1 MKGIIRKGS
10 KAEERLFSVIAD
22 LQKKADSGRLG
33 SLTLSDYQCITM
45 IGKELVAKSVAS
57 TFIKKVADYFKSFGF
72 MVTMDFDNVHY
83 VIVA

>member
-1 MKGIIRKGS
+1 MKGIIRKES
-10 KAEERLFSVIAD
+10 NAEKRLLSVITD
-22 LQKKADSGRLG
+22 LQKRADSGELG
-33 SLTLSDYQCITM
+33 SLTLSDYQCITF

-72 MVTMDFDNVHY
+72 LVTMDFDNVHY

>member
-10 KAEERLFSVIAD
+10 NTEKRLLSVITD
-22 LQKKADSGRLG
+22 LQRRADSGKLEN
-33 SLTLSDYQCITM
+33 LTSSDYQCITM
-45 IGKELVAKSVAS
+45 IGKELVEKCVAS
-57 TFIKKVADYFKSFGF
+57 TFIKKVADYYKSFGF